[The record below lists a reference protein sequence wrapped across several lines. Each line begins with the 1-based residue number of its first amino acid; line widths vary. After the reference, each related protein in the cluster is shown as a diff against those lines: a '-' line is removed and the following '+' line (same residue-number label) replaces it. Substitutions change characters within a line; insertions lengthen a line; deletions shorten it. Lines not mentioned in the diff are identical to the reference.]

1 MGVLTLVWLLDTP
14 THVWYTYIMART
26 TTRRVSNPPDPQDVS
41 VQISFRVPFFYREQL
56 IDEANNLRVSLPNL
70 IVDAVERVYPPKRP

>member
-1 MGVLTLVWLLDTP
+1 
-14 THVWYTYIMART
+14 MART
-26 TTRRVSNPPDPQDVS
+26 THRAPTDPQDIA

-56 IDEANNLRVSLPNL
+56 IDEAAAARVTLPNL